1 MQNRN
6 FIKIIA
12 LVFAVI
18 CLYQLSFTWI
28 ADRVENDAAEYA
40 ADFSENEREQKIKQY
55 LDSINS
61 EEVYDIFVAQYT
73 YSDCKQRELNLGL
86 DLKGGMNVTLEV
98 MVVDVLKALANNSS
112 DEAFNTS
119 VSNAIRAQENSQDDF
134 VTLFGLEYE
143 KISPNN
149 GLAVIFTSQVRQNIE
164 FVISKFTVSSVLDT

>member
-40 ADFSENEREQKIKQY
+40 ADFNQNEREQKIKQY

-61 EEVYDIFVAQYT
+61 EEVYDIFIAQYT

-86 DLKGGMNVTLEV
+86 DLKGGMNECYSGSNGGRCF
-98 MVVDVLKALANNSS
+98 KSS
-112 DEAFNTS
+112 C
-119 VSNAIRAQENSQDDF
+119 QQ
-134 VTLFGLEYE
+134 L
-143 KISPNN
+143 
-149 GLAVIFTSQVRQNIE
+149 
-164 FVISKFTVSSVLDT
+164 